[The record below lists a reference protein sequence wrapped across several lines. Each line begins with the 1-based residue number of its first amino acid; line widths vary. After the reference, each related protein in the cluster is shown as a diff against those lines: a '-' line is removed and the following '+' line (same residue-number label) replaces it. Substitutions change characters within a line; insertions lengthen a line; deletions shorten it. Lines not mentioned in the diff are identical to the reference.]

1 MEGSLIWNQLL
12 NVSCFN
18 YNFHYSD
25 IVDVVREL
33 KLQNNPLIIV
43 GHSLGGALAVHAA
56 EKIFEGQEFSVMALV
71 VIDVVE
77 GSAMESLSTMHA
89 VLKQRP
95 KSFPS
100 LTRAIEW
107 A

>member
-1 MEGSLIWNQLL
+1 MNHIYINCIFL
-12 NVSCFN
+12 
-18 YNFHYSD
+18 YSD
-25 IVDVVREL
+25 IVEIVREL
-33 KLQNNPLIIV
+33 KLQGNPLVIV

-56 EKIFEGQEFSVMALV
+56 EKIFEGEEFSVMALV

-100 LTRAIEW
+100 LTRSIEW